1 MNKKMNGQSRIG
13 VKNCMVPVSAAVLLL
28 LLAACGAEKQQTTA
42 EGPSGTTPVKKDPVK
57 LVFYSTAGWTQE
69 AFNERFGDTM
79 RKKFPGY
86 EIEYVASGKG
96 MEFPDMLSAG
106 AQIDV
111 YWQAVDNTIPHLL
124 QYKLEYDMTELI
136 KKYGVNLNQLEPSS
150 VEAARSMS
158 NGKMYALPIVNNAA
172 ALYYNKD
179 LFDKFG
185 VPYLK
190 DGVTWDEVIGVAK
203 RMRRTDGGLEYYGI
217 GSDVQP
223 HLNLSSLSIPY
234 VDPKTEKPTILTNG
248 GWSTVFNQL
257 VEMKKTTDFKGLN
270 ASNFVQEKNLA
281 MVDGLANAF
290 LNFDMTTLNWD
301 LVSYP
306 SYKSAPGIAS
316 QPLPTMFGITSIS
329 KHKEAAAE
337 VLAYMLSEEVQ
348 KSLSERA
355 IIPVLQSDTVMKA
368 FAKNSKY
375 KDKNFQAILAKKFA
389 PITPKVT
396 YEAKARSIYGKYVP
410 DLAKGTIDLNTAF
423 RQIDEEMAKLIAEEK
438 AKQPAR

>member
-1 MNKKMNGQSRIG
+1 MSGTTSGRSHTWGKK
-13 VKNCMVPVSAAVLLL
+13 CMVPVSAAVLML
-28 LLAACGAEKQQTTA
+28 LLAACGAEKEKPA
-42 EGPSGTTPVKKDPVK
+42 EEGPSGTQPVKKDPVK

-79 RKKFPGY
+79 RKKFPQY
-86 EIEYVASGKG
+86 EIEYIASGKG
-96 MEFPDMLSAG
+96 MEFTDMLSAG

-136 KKYGVNLNQLEPSS
+136 KKHGINLNLLEPSS

-158 NGKMYALPIVNNAA
+158 NGKMYALPIVNNTA

-190 DGVTWDEVIGVAK
+190 DGVTWDEVIEVAK
-203 RMRRTDGGLEYYGI
+203 RLRRTDGGLEYYGI

-234 VDPKTEKPTILTNG
+234 VDPKTEKPTIQTNG
-248 GWSTVFNQL
+248 GWTTIFNQL
-257 VEMKKTTDFKGLN
+257 IEMRKTTEHKALN
-270 ASNFVQEKNLA
+270 ASNFVQDKNLA

-290 LNFDMTTLNWD
+290 LNFDMTSLNWD
-301 LVSYP
+301 MVSYP
-306 SYKSAPGIAS
+306 SYKSAPGIGS

-355 IIPVLQSDTVMKA
+355 IIPVLQSETVMKA

-375 KDKNFQAILAKKFA
+375 KDKNFQAILSKKFA

-396 YEAKARSIYGKYVP
+396 YEAKARSLYGKYIP

-423 RQIDEEMAKLIAEEK
+423 RQIDEEMVKLIAEEK
-438 AKQPAR
+438 TKQPAK